1 MGDDEKFPADE
12 DPTNTQSWGLPVV
25 TPSGTIAYQG
35 QNFIG
40 GSGASVIWDA
50 EGNVSS
56 FTQQGIPQP
65 IRSMGR
71 SRSSPVMETTEAAS
85 SRRRPTT
92 RTRTSDPPEVTPRP
106 S

>member
-1 MGDDEKFPADE
+1 MGDEEKFPADE
-12 DPTNTQSWGLPVV
+12 DPTNTQGWGLPVV

-56 FTQQGIPQP
+56 FTQQGN
-65 IRSMGR
+65 S
-71 SRSSPVMETTEAAS
+71 TTDS
-85 SRRRPTT
+85 LDGQVTVLTGHGDDGSGVFPPSTD
-92 RTRTSDPPEVTPRP
+92 DPYADE
-106 S
+106 